1 MRASVVTGGGSSCLF
16 IPDEITSLRWVLS
29 SVLDSLV
36 QKKYE
41 HTGVNPEKGHK
52 DNEET
57 GTSGLGASLHRAE
70 NF

>member
-1 MRASVVTGGGSSCLF
+1 MRTSAAKGGESSSLL

-29 SVLDSLV
+29 SVLDSPV

-41 HTGVNPEKGHK
+41 HTGVSPEKDYK

-57 GTSGLGASLHRAE
+57 GTSGLGASELQSSV
-70 NF
+70 